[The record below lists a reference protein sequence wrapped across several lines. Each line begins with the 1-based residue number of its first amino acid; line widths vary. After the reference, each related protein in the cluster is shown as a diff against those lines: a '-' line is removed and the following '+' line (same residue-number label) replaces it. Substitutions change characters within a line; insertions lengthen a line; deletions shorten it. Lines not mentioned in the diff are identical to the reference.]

1 MGVQAMLRTQLEDR
15 RESASEFPVPK
26 AQAPA
31 NKKFKIKVRFDYR
44 GVPRPSRFIFGGKKS
59 REVAEELRQRQA
71 AMWRN
76 VPLQGV
82 RIEETD
88 FFELYSVYD
97 ELEDDI
103 LFYAPMEITA
113 IVDSLEDCVQF
124 ICREEFKRIEI
135 LEPAQA
141 SLSSRELER
150 LFFKLSETMQQRL
163 REYELK

>member
-1 MGVQAMLRTQLEDR
+1 MLRTPLGDR
-15 RESASEFPVPK
+15 RDTVSDFPVPK
-26 AQAPA
+26 EQAPVNK

-82 RIEETD
+82 RIEDTD
-88 FFELYSVYD
+88 FFDLYSVYD
-97 ELEDDI
+97 EIEDDV
-103 LFYAPMEITA
+103 LFYAPMELTA
-113 IVDSLEDCVQF
+113 TVDSLEDCVRF

-135 LEPAQA
+135 LEPAQV

-150 LFFKLSETMQQRL
+150 IFFKLSEAMQQRL